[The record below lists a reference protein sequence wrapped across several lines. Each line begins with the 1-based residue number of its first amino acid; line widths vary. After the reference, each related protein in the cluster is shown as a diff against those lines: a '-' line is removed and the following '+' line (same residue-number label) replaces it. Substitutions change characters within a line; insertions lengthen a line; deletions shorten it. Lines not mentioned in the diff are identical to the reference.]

1 MNFFVDFNSSDFDL
15 GLDDVHITIHSL
27 KNSAKRGITLSIG
40 DYSELRFQVFIKN
53 GKDSM
58 SFRIERSG
66 GFSNNLTGILGEVF
80 RGNYSAILS
89 FDSFSVQDLDHTMLM
104 LMV

>member
-27 KNSAKRGITLSIG
+27 KNSAKRGITLWIG

-80 RGNYSAILS
+80 RGTYQPFISL
-89 FDSFSVQDLDHTMLM
+89 DSFFVQDLDHTM
-104 LMV
+104 

>member
-1 MNFFVDFNSSDFDL
+1 MVTPDLRKKTILTSGNVFSDLDL

-27 KNSAKRGITLSIG
+27 ENSSKRGITLTVG
-40 DYSELRFQVFIKN
+40 DFSELRFQVFIKN

-80 RGNYSAILS
+80 KGKER
-89 FDSFSVQDLDHTMLM
+89 
-104 LMV
+104 